1 MTKKQRALEVIDR
14 LKKEYPVAEC
24 SLEYDEAWKLLVEVR
39 LAAQCTDARVN
50 IVTKDLFARYRT
62 LEDYAQADLNELMSI
77 VKPCGFYKNKA
88 KNIIAAANVILND
101 FDGRLPDTMEEL
113 LLLPGVGRKTAN
125 LILGDVFGKP
135 GVVVDTH
142 CIRLSNRFGLT
153 KESDPVKIEFA
164 LAKII
169 PPDRQARFCH
179 QLVLHGRAWCTA
191 RKPMCDGCPIAEV
204 CPKVIK
210 QKGN

>member
-1 MTKKQRALEVIDR
+1 MIMCSNCHKRVAVIF
-14 LKKEYPVAEC
+14 
-24 SLEYDEAWKLLVEVR
+24 
-39 LAAQCTDARVN
+39 
-50 IVTKDLFARYRT
+50 VTKVEGGEKSSNGLC
-62 LEDYAQADLNELMSI
+62 I
-77 VKPCGFYKNKA
+77 KCA
-88 KNIIAAANVILND
+88 KQM
-101 FDGRLPDTMEEL
+101 GLPIENM
-113 LLLPGVGRKTAN
+113 
-125 LILGDVFGKP
+125 LGDIYKKP
-135 GVVVDTH
+135 AVVVDTH